1 MGDVNRAPHSE
12 LQGIN
17 QAEGKFSARNP
28 FVGAGR
34 ECRPDFQVP
43 SGRRT
48 GRRSCR
54 RVSETVKQVACSAL
68 RMEGSAPSLPWPESP
83 PPAPAPTA
91 RTPSTAAST
100 AARPPTDSR
109 YSHPPPRRM
118 PSTRRSDFFTISV
131 SYLAGA
137 AGFGGAGAGYS
148 CAWGATLS
156 MFGVMS
162 ASTRRPVQFRAPTR
176 AFWKIG
182 FVQTS
187 SRWPIEV

>member
-17 QAEGKFSARNP
+17 QAEGKFSAKNP
-28 FVGAGR
+28 FAGAER
-34 ECRPDFQVP
+34 ECRPDFRVP

-54 RVSETVKQVACSAL
+54 RVPETVKQVACSAL

-83 PPAPAPTA
+83 PPAAAPTA
-91 RTPSTAAST
+91 R
-100 AARPPTDSR
+100 
-109 YSHPPPRRM
+109 M
-118 PSTRRSDFFTISV
+118 PSTPGSDFFTISE

-137 AGFGGAGAGYS
+137 AGFGGVGAGYS
-148 CAWGATLS
+148 CAWGATSS
-156 MFGVMS
+156 MFGVTS
-162 ASTRRPVQFRAPTR
+162 ASTRLPVQFSAPTR

-182 FVQTS
+182 FVHTS
-187 SRWPIEV
+187 SRWPIEE